1 MTKGKANFAFMTNW
15 ILGSWRSRTRLGK
28 RMVCLLACLAAL
40 VVQSAACAASA
51 PPETPE
57 QIEARKRRAE
67 LEARLADIRLTFDRE
82 DVRDCRSLGVISQ
95 DFVATTYRDY
105 YTGYVRRFEFT
116 AELALRDAALKAG
129 ADTALMP
136 LPMPAWSRAAE
147 NFIFGLSKGT
157 PPIECRIVGEIFD
170 CRPPGGAEAK

>member
-1 MTKGKANFAFMTNW
+1 MTNL
-15 ILGSWRSRTRLGK
+15 ILGSRRSGRRLEK
-28 RMVCLLACLAAL
+28 RFVCFLACAATLL
-40 VVQSAACAASA
+40 VLCAACAAPA
-51 PPETPE
+51 PRESPE
-57 QIEARKRRAE
+57 QIEVRKRRAE
-67 LEARLADIRLTFDRE
+67 LEARLADIRITFDRE

-116 AELALRDAALKAG
+116 AELALRDAALNAG

-147 NFIFGLSKGT
+147 NFIFGLSKGD
-157 PPIECRIVGEIFD
+157 PPIECRIVGEVFD
-170 CRPPGGAEAK
+170 CRSHASETK